1 MKNKAKCKIYDKHIQ
16 EGKMKMKK
24 RLLMTQYKIKKFIR
38 TKKIKDK
45 LKEIII
51 GAISLAISVIGTI
64 CLVAIFSVKYVDD
77 KETIKLISAAT
88 SILVIIELYDTIR
101 KVI

>member
-1 MKNKAKCKIYDKHIQ
+1 MAENKLEISEEIENTVFEK
-16 EGKMKMKK
+16 
-24 RLLMTQYKIKKFIR
+24 YKIECS
-38 TKKIKDK
+38 KKIKDK